1 MHAWIHL
8 LHPLMSTIR
17 RHMPYEILV
26 CYQFL
31 YTRAFDGNNVMGK
44 SVSQFPSAICC
55 FPYQFTIFVLQP
67 KLREFT
73 KIAHAE
79 SIFCFLVCCFFFFF
93 GLHYAFRLGTDWRH
107 CFGVAL
113 FVWVV
118 LIKTWDGFKLK
129 SLSVFAAAATPADA
143 VFDSVTLRTSQKQY
157 PQFYVVDCNADVL
170 RVYRLCDRMC
180 ESVWDFNERRAAYV
194 NNTQMLTLRMRIS
207 SHQAEHYLCE

>member
-1 MHAWIHL
+1 MHVWIHL

-79 SIFCFLVCCFFFFF
+79 SIFCFLVCCFFSFLVCIMLF
-93 GLHYAFRLGTDWRH
+93 GLAQ
-107 CFGVAL
+107 
-113 FVWVV
+113 
-118 LIKTWDGFKLK
+118 I
-129 SLSVFAAAATPADA
+129 DA
-143 VFDSVTLRTSQKQY
+143 IV
-157 PQFYVVDCNADVL
+157 
-170 RVYRLCDRMC
+170 
-180 ESVWDFNERRAAYV
+180 SVWHFSCEWYWLKLEMGSNWKVCPYLQPQPLQRTQCLTRWLSELPR
-194 NNTQMLTLRMRIS
+194 NNTHSFMLLTAMRTCSERTVCVIVCVKVFEIS
-207 SHQAEHYLCE
+207 TKGVQHT